1 MGQDFFYGTVTQS
14 VTQSPSPTFCSEAH
28 KAIYPNPYYMQ
39 VKYPLCSKAVQT
51 VKSMMDAHLNLL
63 ITRSRPCSIGLN
75 QENHLLLGSSAPPL
89 EGGSGGCLGEQCGW
103 ELCLLSKGG
112 GRGLGVEGLKG
123 GGRGEGTRKCGIET
137 FGHEV
142 QK

>member
-1 MGQDFFYGTVTQS
+1 
-14 VTQSPSPTFCSEAH
+14 
-28 KAIYPNPYYMQ
+28 
-39 VKYPLCSKAVQT
+39 
-51 VKSMMDAHLNLL
+51 MMDAHFNLL
-63 ITRSRPCSIGLN
+63 ITRSRPCSTGRY
-75 QENHLLLGSSAPPL
+75 QGNHLLSGSSAALPL
-89 EGGSGGCLGEQCGW
+89 GRGSEGCLGEQLGW